1 MTRIP
6 QKLRET
12 IARNIRAWR
21 MRKYPGRGGGK
32 RCAEEFGVSPQQ
44 WSPWERGLRTP
55 DELRL
60 QEIADF
66 FGTTVESLRRDTS
79 IPGAPIVDSEY
90 HIEEGTLAIGQSGL
104 DASSGQLSPYSCQ
117 AAAYHHA
124 LSRLLN
130 QANKADIRTTVAFMK
145 SLADLLEG
153 ANGA

>member
-6 QKLRET
+6 QRLRET

-21 MRKYPGRGGGK
+21 KKKYPGRGGAK
-32 RCAEEFGVSPQQ
+32 LCAEDFGVSQQQ

-60 QEIADF
+60 QQIADF
-66 FGTTVESLRRDTS
+66 FGTTVELLRRDTN
-79 IPGAPIVDSEY
+79 IPGAPIFDPDY
-90 HIEEGTLAIGQSGL
+90 LFDDGRLALGTT
-104 DASSGQLSPYSCQ
+104 SPDTSDDQAAADVYT

-130 QANKADIRTTVAFMK
+130 QVNKADIKTTVNFLK
-145 SLADLLEG
+145 SLADLLERD
-153 ANGA
+153 NGA